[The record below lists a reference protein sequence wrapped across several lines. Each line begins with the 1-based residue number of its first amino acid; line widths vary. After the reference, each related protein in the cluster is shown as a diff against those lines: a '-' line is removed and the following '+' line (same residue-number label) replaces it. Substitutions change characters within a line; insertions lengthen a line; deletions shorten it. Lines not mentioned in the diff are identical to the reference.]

1 MFFNRLSK
9 KTDEELIT
17 LVQQGDS
24 RAMTELYHRY
34 DHRLLRYFY
43 RMLWK
48 EEALAQD
55 FLHDLFVKIIENAG
69 QFRAGSKFSTWI
81 YSIAHNMC
89 KNEYRKQAFRESTTK
104 TSLQEPGL
112 ADGIH
117 QELERKEFQQAL
129 EEALDR
135 LDEDDKHLFTLRHA
149 LEMPLDEIALTLGC
163 ALGTVKSRLFY
174 LKKKLAKHLY
184 MFHTVKE

>member
-1 MFFNRLSK
+1 MFFNRLNK
-9 KTDEELIT
+9 KTDEELMS

-48 EEALAQD
+48 EEAMAQD
-55 FLHDLFVKIIENAG
+55 FLHDLFVKIIEHAG
-69 QFRAGSKFSTWI
+69 QFKPDRKFSTWI
-81 YSIAHNMC
+81 YSVAHNMC
-89 KNEYRKQAFRESTTK
+89 KNEYRKQAFRSVTK
-104 TSLQEPGL
+104 TSLPDPDPIE
-112 ADGIH
+112 GIH
-117 QELERKEFQQAL
+117 EEIERKEFQQAL
-129 EEALDR
+129 EEALDH

-149 LEMPLDEIALTLGC
+149 LEMPLDEIALTLNC
-163 ALGTVKSRLFY
+163 PAGTVKSRLFY

-184 MFHTVKE
+184 TFHIEKK

>member
-1 MFFNRLSK
+1 MFFNRRNK
-9 KTDEELIT
+9 KADEELMS

-34 DHRLLRYFY
+34 SHRLLRYFY

-55 FLHDLFVKIIENAG
+55 FLHDLFVKIIEHAG
-69 QFRAGSKFSTWI
+69 QFKSGSTFSTWL

-89 KNEYRKQAFRESTTK
+89 KNEYRKQAFRESVTQ
-104 TSLQEPGL
+104 TSLKETGS
-112 ADGIH
+112 AEGIH
-117 QELERKEFQQAL
+117 QEIERKEFQLALEQAL
-129 EEALDR
+129 DH
-135 LDEDDKHLFTLRHA
+135 LDEDDKHLFTLRHT

-163 ALGTVKSRLFY
+163 PEGTVKSRLFY
-174 LKKKLAKHLY
+174 LKKKLATHLY